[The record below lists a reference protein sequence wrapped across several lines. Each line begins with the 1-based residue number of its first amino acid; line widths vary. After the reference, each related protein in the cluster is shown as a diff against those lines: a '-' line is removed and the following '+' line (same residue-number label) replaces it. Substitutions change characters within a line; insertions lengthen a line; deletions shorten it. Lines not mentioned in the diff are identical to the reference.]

1 MTIRSIR
8 NMRNEL
14 DTLIELA
21 VYIIEEYD
29 RLTTKSLGNY
39 LGVVDMTDAEKA
51 QLKLLEHLV
60 MMM

>member
-1 MTIRSIR
+1 MTIRSIK

-21 VYIIEEYD
+21 VYIIDEYD
-29 RLTTKSLGNY
+29 RLTTKSLGDD